1 LENNRGF
8 INYDGSRNSGNYTH
22 NIGYFNTTE
31 DNLANYNLNVSTT
44 YGDDMDSSSSFSG
57 YYGRYTS
64 IANINANATIS
75 NKNTSSFGFS
85 ANGG

>member
-1 LENNRGF
+1 MFQR
-8 INYDGSRNSGNYTH
+8 H
-22 NIGYFNTTE
+22 
-31 DNLANYNLNVSTT
+31 
-44 YGDDMDSSSSFSG
+44 GDDMDSSSSFSG

-85 ANGG
+85 ANGGLTITAKGAALHPDGFNGWYSFIS